1 MRNRFDNQLAEMN
14 NELISMGALC
24 ENAIASA
31 VKALLEGDIK
41 LAAAAI
47 RIDQE
52 IDRKEREIESM
63 CLKLLLQ
70 QQLQAEVLH
79 LPLLLVDLPLRLPGG
94 ACQVLVTLHQGLGR
108 GRDGILTQG
117 AHLDHFHV
125 QPLQLLAK
133 SVSHLTSLLSRT
145 GR

>member
-1 MRNRFDNQLAEMN
+1 
-14 NELISMGALC
+14 
-24 ENAIASA
+24 
-31 VKALLEGDIK
+31 
-41 LAAAAI
+41 
-47 RIDQE
+47 
-52 IDRKEREIESM
+52 
-63 CLKLLLQ
+63 
-70 QQLQAEVLH
+70 EVLH

-133 SVSHLTSLLSRT
+133 
-145 GR
+145 

>member
-1 MRNRFDNQLAEMN
+1 MSAAWSPIRSRSEIIFSAE
-14 NELISMGALC
+14 EISRRSRATGC
-24 ENAIASA
+24 CCSSSF
-31 VKALLEGDIK
+31 
-41 LAAAAI
+41 
-47 RIDQE
+47 RQ
-52 IDRKEREIESM
+52 
-63 CLKLLLQ
+63 
-70 QQLQAEVLH
+70 EVLH